1 MTIKKL
7 QNNNLKDFKL
17 IIASVST
24 GNVGQ
29 LTADLLIN
37 SLKMEKYALFY
48 HTAIIPIIG
57 PSAFSEDEKELSI
70 SSEFFV
76 SESNKILILQIRSP
90 ITAFY
95 LESLCEE
102 IIDFVKSE
110 KINEIIQL
118 SSAFSYEQHFIQNN
132 PFEFVASDSYKID
145 ENLTANFNK
154 SSNSQIPGCGIAMK
168 LHNLAIINQI
178 PSLIV
183 YKYVSEGDNMF
194 DSMQFA
200 EKFNKL
206 LDTPI
211 IEKEGRADL
220 KIPISWK
227 HLFGHD
233 VNLDIY

>member
-1 MTIKKL
+1 MAIKKL
-7 QNNNLKDFKL
+7 KNYNLKAFKL

-37 SLKMEKYALFY
+37 SLKMEKFALFY

-57 PSAFSEDEKELSI
+57 PSAFNEDENELSI

-90 ITAFY
+90 ITSYY
-95 LESLCEE
+95 LESLCET
-102 IIDFVKSE
+102 IIDFVKTEEIS
-110 KINEIIQL
+110 EIIQL
-118 SSAFSYEQHFIQNN
+118 SSAFSYEQHFVQNN
-132 PFEFVASDSYKID
+132 PFEFVASANYTVS

-154 SSNSQIPGCGIAMK
+154 SSNLQIPGCGIAIK
-168 LHNLAIINQI
+168 LHNLATIKQI